1 MKEGISIREG
11 DVFRWY
17 YKNDTEYRASC
28 GGGTAYWC
36 MDNQAIVR
44 NGELVDTYWDGIQM
58 VRLPSNSIYLK
69 LGKVDLEFVCNV
81 NDVKFIEKWQTEDYD
96 TVYNLSHQKGS
107 YVCYAVDKNANVS
120 TKALRIKYQLK
131 LEEAESDKRC
141 AEWDIERYT
150 KLLSELQ

>member
-1 MKEGISIREG
+1 MKEG

-44 NGELVDTYWDGIQM
+44 SGELVDTYWDG
-58 VRLPSNSIYLK
+58 VDLNRLSSNSKFLD
-69 LGKVDLEFVCNV
+69 LDKVDLKFVCNV

-107 YVCYAVDKNANVS
+107 YKCYAVDRDATVS
-120 TKALRIKYQLK
+120 NKALRAKYQRE
-131 LEEAESDKRC
+131 LEKAESDKRC